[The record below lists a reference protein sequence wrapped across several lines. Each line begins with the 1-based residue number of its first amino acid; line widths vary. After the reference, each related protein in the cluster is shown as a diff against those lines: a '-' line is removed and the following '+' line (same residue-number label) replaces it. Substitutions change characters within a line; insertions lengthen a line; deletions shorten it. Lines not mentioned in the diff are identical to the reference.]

1 LAGVFAEQDAVA
13 YFDIQRTDFAV
24 FQNLAI
30 ADGENLALIRFFSS
44 RIRDDQAG
52 RSFGFLVEA
61 FDDYA
66 IVQRAKVHTKLLN

>member
-1 LAGVFAEQDAVA
+1 
-13 YFDIQRTDFAV
+13 
-24 FQNLAI
+24 
-30 ADGENLALIRFFSS
+30 LIRFFSG